1 MGLHEAV
8 GLTKWESLSRYVA
21 SLSRQEEA
29 EAQEPAAGGPK
40 KRGRP
45 PKRKQVAEGNLIF
58 HLSFSILFHPSRL
71 FTSLPPSLL
80 LRRKHFEIIKAI
92 VTSRRIKVN
101 NKMKV

>member
-8 GLTKWESLSRYVA
+8 GLNKWESLSRYVA

-45 PKRKQVAEGNLIF
+45 PKRKQLAEGNLIF
-58 HLSFSILFHPSRL
+58 HLSLSLISSLSSFH
-71 FTSLPPSLL
+71 FPPSLPL
-80 LRRKHFEIIKAI
+80 AQAETLRNYQSDRHLTKNKSIIK
-92 VTSRRIKVN
+92 
-101 NKMKV
+101 

>member
-45 PKRKQVAEGNLIF
+45 PKRKQVAEGNLTF
-58 HLSFSILFHPSRL
+58 HISLSLISSLSSFH
-71 FTSLPPSLL
+71 FPPSLM
-80 LRRKHFEIIKAI
+80 LRWKHFEIIKAI